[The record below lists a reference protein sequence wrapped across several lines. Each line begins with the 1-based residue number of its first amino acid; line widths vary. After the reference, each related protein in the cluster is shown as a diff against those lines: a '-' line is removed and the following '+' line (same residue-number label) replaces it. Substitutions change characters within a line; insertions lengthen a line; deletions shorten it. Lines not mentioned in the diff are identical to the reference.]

1 MFDHVIQIIPPNQ
14 VRIVSWLGSIPPE
27 DGGFPHFT
35 SAVAAP
41 GPHIFLPGSEVV
53 GRISNETFSITLFKH
68 DTSTGGDYAELE
80 LGKLI
85 LNAKVKVQA
94 RIGDSSRVDRAA
106 FWKAHFNSQERD
118 PLKHAEDVLNAP
130 VKVILSKLNYSFQPD
145 DNIENIQITTISP
158 TEFLTALGLI
168 RSGPY
173 LIKDTSLSPER
184 QKGADYILDQLEFIG
199 MKLLNISIEDIA
211 FADPEVK
218 TGLNSIIIA
227 EARQASELATA
238 KGQAKVIEQ
247 EIENRQKI
255 AEGLATALQILA
267 NAEAGG
273 EPVGIDRAFMAQ
285 VGIPGMEKVVGQN
298 DKFFISGIPDLLK
311 MFNSGKP

>member
-1 MFDHVIQIIPPNQ
+1 MFDSVIQIIPPDE
-14 VRIVSWLGSIPPE
+14 VRIVSWLGSIPSE

-35 SAVAAP
+35 SAIAAP

-53 GRISNETFSITLFKH
+53 GRIANETFSITLFKH
-68 DTSTGGDYAELE
+68 DTSTDGDYAELE

-106 FWKAHFNSQERD
+106 FWKAYFNSQERD

-130 VKVILSKLNYSFQPD
+130 VKEILSKQKFSFQPD
-145 DNIENIQITTISP
+145 DNVENIQITTISP

-173 LIKDTSLSPER
+173 LIKDTSLTPER
-184 QKGADYILDQLEFIG
+184 QKGADYILGQLEFIG
-199 MKLLNISIEDIA
+199 MRLINISIEDIA

-218 TGLNSIIIA
+218 TALNSIIVA
-227 EARQASELATA
+227 EAKQASNLATA
-238 KGQAKVIEQ
+238 KGEAAVIKEQ
-247 EIENRQKI
+247 NKNKLEAAN
-255 AEGLATALQILA
+255 GLAQALQALA
-267 NAEAGG
+267 NAKAGG
-273 EPVGIDRAFMAQ
+273 ESIGLDRAFMAQ
-285 VGIPGMEKVVGQN
+285 VGLPGMKEVVGPN
-298 DKFFISGIPDLLK
+298 DKFFISSVQDLLK
-311 MFNSGKP
+311 MLNPGKT